1 MTKTSPQIPLCLHFN
16 QFIKASATGRRLTP
30 SGKRIAAGTVVNY
43 RFTQKLLQEYEEK
56 SGSTLRIL
64 LLHKASMRTLQH
76 EKNYWAKFFLRFSG
90 FLYNDK
96 NYSDNY
102 VSGVFKIL
110 KTFFNYLQNQKG
122 FIVGNYHKSFRIPL
136 QQSAPVVLQLGQLQ
150 FLIGN
155 KNFQQALNPSLTRAK
170 DIFVVGCTVA
180 LRFSDLMSLKKSNLV
195 KTGHEIYLTLFTQK
209 TGTEIRIPL
218 PAYVLE
224 IIDRNKAK
232 TGKYLLPRLSST
244 NMNLQVKK
252 LIKQAGWNHNLQ
264 KHISYR
270 GTMKELRSKNGST
283 WPFYQHIT
291 THTMRRT
298 AITTLLMMGVPENLV
313 RRLSGHAPG
322 SKEFYK
328 YIAIAQEYMNHEI
341 RNAFKKLMEVPATDV
356 NNSMGTA

>member
-1 MTKTSPQIPLCLHFN
+1 MATKSPQIPFCGHFN
-16 QFIKASATGRRLTP
+16 QFIKASAAGRRLTA
-30 SGKRIAAGTVVNY
+30 SGKKMAAGTIGNY

-56 SGSTLRIL
+56 YAITLRIQ

-76 EKNYWAKFFLRFSG
+76 EKNYWARFFLRFSA
-90 FLYNDK
+90 FMYNDK
-96 NYSDNY
+96 KYYDNY

-122 FIVGNYHKSFRIPL
+122 YMVGNYHKSFRIPL
-136 QQSAPVVLQLGQLQ
+136 QQSAPVVLQPGQLQ
-150 FLIGN
+150 FLISN
-155 KNFQQALNPSLTRAK
+155 KKFQQALNPSLKRAK

-180 LRFSDLMSLKKSNLV
+180 LRFSDLMNLKKSNLV
-195 KTGHEIYLTLFTQK
+195 QNGSETYLTLFTQK

-218 PAYVLE
+218 PDYVLE
-224 IIDRNKAK
+224 IIDRNKTK
-232 TGKYLLPRLSST
+232 TGRYILPRLSSS

-252 LIKQAGWNHNLQ
+252 LIKQAGWNHSLQ
-264 KHISYR
+264 KNISCR
-270 GTMKELRSKNGST
+270 GKMKELKSKNGST
-283 WPFYQHIT
+283 WQFYQHIT

-341 RNAFKKLMEVPATDV
+341 RNAFKKLMEIPAADAI
-356 NNSMGTA
+356 NNNGI